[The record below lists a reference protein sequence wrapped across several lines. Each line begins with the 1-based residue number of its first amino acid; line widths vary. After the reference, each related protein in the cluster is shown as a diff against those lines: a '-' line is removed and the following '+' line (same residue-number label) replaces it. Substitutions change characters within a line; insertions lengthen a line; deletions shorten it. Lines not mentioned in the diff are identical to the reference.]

1 MNSRGG
7 FVPSQSAHAYDA
19 QALRVAIG
27 ANLHDPIAESSLCEL
42 GDVYRLDA
50 DARMYKLTL
59 LPEVSDGG
67 FQRVAEGS
75 EIGEPGDSIELQ
87 SVLTLI
93 APDGETVEVLYV
105 RHGAAGR
112 GFAIPL
118 SPMAPRTDYA
128 LINASDDIGDVHITD
143 IVCVSFAAGTMIT
156 LPSGLQRPIDKL
168 KTGEKVLTRDHG
180 GQEIRWIGKA
190 TMRARGAF
198 APVVISAGTLGNLG
212 DLAVS
217 PHHRVFVY
225 QQGDDRLG
233 DTAALFIQAKH
244 LIDGNR
250 VTRREGGFVDYY
262 FLIFDR
268 HEVIYAEGIPSES
281 LMINDATISNLPP
294 EIARAVDAHLPGLRH
309 APHFGTEIGAELL
322 DEKARRRLFR
332 RSDSF

>member
-1 MNSRGG
+1 
-7 FVPSQSAHAYDA
+7 
-19 QALRVAIG
+19 
-27 ANLHDPIAESSLCEL
+27 
-42 GDVYRLDA
+42 
-50 DARMYKLTL
+50 
-59 LPEVSDGG
+59 
-67 FQRVAEGS
+67 
-75 EIGEPGDSIELQ
+75 
-87 SVLTLI
+87 
-93 APDGETVEVLYV
+93 
-105 RHGAAGR
+105 
-112 GFAIPL
+112 
-118 SPMAPRTDYA
+118 
-128 LINASDDIGDVHITD
+128 
-143 IVCVSFAAGTMIT
+143 MIT

-332 RSDSF
+332 PLSRRDRAAITSIECRITQRSMSSSRPCSSAMAR